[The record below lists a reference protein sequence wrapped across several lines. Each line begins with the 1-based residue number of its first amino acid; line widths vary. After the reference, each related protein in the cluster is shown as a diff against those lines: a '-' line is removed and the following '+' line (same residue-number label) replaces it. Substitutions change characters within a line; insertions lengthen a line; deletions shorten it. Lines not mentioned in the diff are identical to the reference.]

1 MAREWFEIAKSEWTE
16 GHAKKMFYRL
26 ERDVIPVPGNMI
38 IGDITAPDVLRTLR
52 FVEDQGAIDTAHRV
66 KGIISQVF
74 IHALVTGVEGIVA
87 NPAAR
92 VEQGAEKTEG
102 QAHACDYPS

>member
-1 MAREWFEIAKSEWTE
+1 MAREWFEIAKSDWTE
-16 GHAKKMFYRL
+16 GHPKKMFYRL
-26 ERDVIPVPGNMI
+26 EWDVIPVPGNMI
-38 IGDITAPDVLRTLR
+38 IGVITAQDVLRTLR
-52 FVEDQGAIDTAHRV
+52 FVEDRGAIDTAHRM
-66 KGIISQVF
+66 K
-74 IHALVTGVEGIVA
+74 GIVA